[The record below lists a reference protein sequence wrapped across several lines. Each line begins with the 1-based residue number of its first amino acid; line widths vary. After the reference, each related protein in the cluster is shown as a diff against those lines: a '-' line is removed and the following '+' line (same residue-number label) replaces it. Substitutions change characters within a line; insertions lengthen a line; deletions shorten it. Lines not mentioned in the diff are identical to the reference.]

1 MKIQNRLSI
10 YFTLISCGALLLV
23 LLAVYFSVFTFFRI
37 DFNQRLSDR
46 VELAAKLYLEADEVG
61 PEELDVVQR
70 KYLERLPDEVI
81 RIYNERNKAAF
92 NASNGI
98 YWTDNIIEQVRKDGK
113 IEYEEGDRQV
123 IGKFFRDNQGDF
135 VILASAVDRSFHRR
149 LTAIAYLTLIVFI
162 CFSGVLF
169 FAGQWFAKKALL
181 PIKNIIDQMHQIGS
195 RNLHKRIDDVKN
207 KDEIAELI
215 SNFNHLL
222 ERLENAFELQQSFVA
237 NASHELR
244 TPLTSIMG
252 EADVALEKKRT
263 PEEYEQILRSISA
276 DAMRL
281 REIITSLMELAQV
294 DFNYTLTELAP
305 VRLDELVWELNDVW
319 TERKGPDMLKP
330 SFVDLPEDE
339 NDLVIPANKALLYIA
354 INNIIDN
361 AFKYSDDNPVLLQFK
376 VDQDFI
382 SITFTDQG
390 PGISMHEAENIF
402 KPFYR
407 IKRTQNVYGS
417 GVGLYIAAKIVSLF
431 KGDIKVMSNGLNG
444 SSFIISFPKPVETIS
459 NGNLI

>member
-1 MKIQNRLSI
+1 MKIKTRLSI

-23 LLAVYFSVFTFFRI
+23 LLAVYFSVFTYFRI
-37 DFNQRLSDR
+37 DFNQRLADR

-61 PEELDVVQR
+61 PQELDSVQR
-70 KYLERLPDEVI
+70 KYLERLPDEVV

-92 NASNGI
+92 DASNGI
-98 YWTDNIIEQVRKDGK
+98 YWTDAIIEQVRKNGS

-123 IGKFFRDNQGDF
+123 VGKHVVDNQGNF

-149 LTAIAYLTLIVFI
+149 LTTIAYLTLIVFI

-169 FAGQWFAKKALL
+169 FAGQWFAKKALS
-181 PIKNIIDQMHQIGS
+181 PIKSIIDQMHQIGS

-215 SNFNHLL
+215 SNFNYLL

-263 PEEYEQILRSISA
+263 TEEYEQILRSISA

-281 REIITSLMELAQV
+281 REIISSLMELAQV

-305 VRLDELVWELNDVW
+305 VRVDELIWELDDIW
-319 TERKGPDMLKP
+319 AARKAPGMLKI
-330 SFVDLPEDE
+330 SFTELPEDE
-339 NDLVIPANKALLYIA
+339 NELVIPANKALLDIA

-361 AFKYSDDNPVLLQFK
+361 AFKYSDGQPVLLNFR
-376 VDQDFI
+376 VTHNTI
-382 SITFTDQG
+382 SIAITDAG
-390 PGISMHEAENIF
+390 PGISEDEAKNIF

-407 IKRTQNVYGS
+407 VKRTQSVQGS
-417 GVGLYIAAKIVSLF
+417 GVGLYIAGKIIALF
-431 KGDIKVMSNGLNG
+431 KGTIKVESDGSSG
-444 SSFIISFPKPVETIS
+444 SSFIISFPTSQLKF
-459 NGNLI
+459 

>member
-1 MKIQNRLSI
+1 MKIKNRLSI

-37 DFNQRLSDR
+37 DFNQRLADR

-81 RIYNERNKAAF
+81 RIYNERNKATF

-98 YWTDNIIEQVRKDGK
+98 YWTDDIIEQVRKEGK

-123 IGKFFRDNQGDF
+123 VGKFFRDNQGDF

-149 LTAIAYLTLIVFI
+149 LTTIAYLTLIVFI

-181 PIKNIIDQMHQIGS
+181 PIKKIIEQMHQIGS
-195 RNLHKRIDDVKN
+195 RNLHKRIDEVKN

-215 SNFNHLL
+215 SNFNFLL

-252 EADVALEKKRT
+252 EADVALEKKRK
-263 PEEYEQILRSISA
+263 PEEYEQILRSISS

-305 VRLDELVWELNDVW
+305 VRLDELIWELNDVW
-319 TERKGPDMLKP
+319 TERKGPGLLKL
-330 SFVDLPEDE
+330 SFIDLPEDE
-339 NDLVIPANKALLYIA
+339 NDLLIPANKALLYIA

-361 AFKYSDDNPVLLQFK
+361 AFKYSEDHPVFLQFK
-376 VDQDFI
+376 VEQYVI
-382 SITFTDQG
+382 SVTIADQG
-390 PGISMHEAENIF
+390 PGISADEAENIF

-417 GVGLYIAAKIVSLF
+417 GVGLYIAGKIIALFNGAIRVVSD
-431 KGDIKVMSNGLNG
+431 GSSG
-444 SSFIISFPKPVETIS
+444 SSFVISFPKHAS
-459 NGNLI
+459 KNF